1 MVTRRIPCSLSRSF
15 TSAGRGPLSP
25 LELGTQAG
33 RDANLT
39 RRIRTL
45 YTVTREPHTP
55 RTHLT
60 RTRHV
65 LHPTPHTPHTHKTH
79 ATRTHT
85 PHVLR
90 TLHAPRALHHLTPHP
105 ATHSINT
112 RTTHTHTHTHT
123 HTPLLGTWTPEDTSP
138 KQAPP
143 AGPAPTST
151 SEGTARS
158 RVEPLPAHAQQ
169 TGAPVPFVIG
179 GQRIPWPPLQLDFEG
194 HLRDGAAPWGAYPQ
208 AGRSA
213 RWPRT
218 PHSSSRP
225 EAP

>member
-1 MVTRRIPCSLSRSF
+1 MSWGLKQDGTRTSRAAYVRCTLSHANRTRRALI
-15 TSAGRGPLSP
+15 SP
-25 LELGTQAG
+25 ALGTYHIPPHTHHIHTKHTPHA
-33 RDANLT
+33 RTLHTCCAHCMHP
-39 RRIRTL
+39 TL
-45 YTVTREPHTP
+45 YTTSLHTQ
-55 RTHLT
+55 
-60 RTRHV
+60 
-65 LHPTPHTPHTHKTH
+65 HKYTY
-79 ATRTHT
+79 
-85 PHVLR
+85 
-90 TLHAPRALHHLTPHP
+90 
-105 ATHSINT
+105 NT
-112 RTTHTHTHTHT
+112 YR

-179 GQRIPWPPLQLDFEG
+179 GQRIPWPALQLDLEG
-194 HLRDGAAPWGAYPQ
+194 HLRDGAAPRGAHPQ